1 MENSKVMT
9 KKQTSKK
16 KIFDKIS
23 DHANKLAGLVS
34 AVIVIISALTGVISW
49 ANSQFTNAISSQIS
63 EFRQEVKAS
72 NDAQD
77 LAIMRL
83 ELMNLIQNSPDNT
96 VEIEMLGKKYFNP
109 PYNGDSY
116 MSVVYSQWANERGL
130 DTSFITH

>member
-1 MENSKVMT
+1 MA
-9 KKQTSKK
+9 KKSLYDKADKK
-16 KIFDKIS
+16 LQRIS
-23 DHANKLAGLVS
+23 GTVGAIV
-34 AVIVIISALTGVISW
+34 VIIGAASGLFGWIQ
-49 ANSQFTNAISSQIS
+49 SQFTNAISAQIN

-72 NDAQD
+72 NDSQD

-83 ELMNLIQNSPDNT
+83 ELMNLIQNNPDNT

-116 MSVVYSQWANERGL
+116 MSVVYSQWANARGL